1 MRPRADLPRFA
12 ATAPAAPS
20 SGRRVLVWDLPTRLF
35 HWLLVAAVLFALAT
49 GLFAPKWWDGPH
61 MIVGYVV
68 AGLLLFRAIW
78 AFLGSR
84 YSRLASFTYSPRQ
97 TFEHL
102 ANLLRRRP
110 GHFIGHNP
118 SGAAMILAL
127 FAILCLLVATGFM
140 VQGGVEKQ
148 GPLAGVLSYAFGMTA
163 RGLHK
168 LIALLLLAMIA
179 AHLAG
184 VLAGSLLF
192 KERLVGAMIHGRKL
206 VAAPLPNPLPSRPAA
221 ALAWFG
227 LLGLALATALI
238 LLSRLPPRGMAE
250 FPADQAMLTECGAC
264 HRPFH
269 PSLLPRASWAAL
281 MANLSSHFGEDASLP
296 PAQRDEIAAYLDRHA
311 AETWDSKGA
320 NRFATVSAAD
330 PTRITAT
337 PGWQRMHRGIDPV
350 LFRSHAVGSRAN
362 CAACHRDADSGRF
375 DPQAIFLSEGKSS

>member
-12 ATAPAAPS
+12 ATAPAARS
-20 SGRRVLVWDLPTRLF
+20 TGRRLLVWDLPTRLF

-61 MIVGYVV
+61 MIAGYVV

-78 AFLGSR
+78 AFLGSG
-84 YSRLASFTYSPRQ
+84 YSRIASFTYSPRQ
-97 TFEHL
+97 TIDHL
-102 ANLLRRRP
+102 AGLLRRRP

-127 FAILCLLVATGFM
+127 FAALCLLVATGFM

-148 GPLAGVLSYAFGMTA
+148 GPLAAFLPYAFGMTV
-163 RGLHK
+163 RSLHK

-179 AHLAG
+179 LHLAG
-184 VLAGSLLF
+184 VLAGSLVF
-192 KERLVGAMIHGRKL
+192 KERLISAMIHGRKL
-206 VAAPLPNPLPSRPAA
+206 VAAALPSPLPSRPVA

-227 LLGLALATALI
+227 LIGLALATALI
-238 LLSRLPPRGMAE
+238 LLSRLPPRGMPD

-281 MANLSSHFGEDASLP
+281 MANLSDHFGEDAGLP
-296 PAQRDEIAAYLDRHA
+296 PARRDEIAAYLERHA
-311 AETWDSKGA
+311 AETWDSKA
-320 NRFATVSAAD
+320 ATRFAAVSAAE

-337 PGWQRMHRGIDPV
+337 PGWQRMHRAIDPA

-362 CAACHRDADSGRF
+362 CAACHRDADGGRF
-375 DPQAIFLSEGKSS
+375 DPQAISLPEGKSL

>member
-20 SGRRVLVWDLPTRLF
+20 TARRVLVWDLPTRLF

-61 MIVGYVV
+61 MIAGYVV

-84 YSRLASFTYSPRQ
+84 YSRIASFIYSPRQ
-97 TFEHL
+97 TINHL
-102 ANLLRRRP
+102 ASLLRRRP

-127 FAILCLLVATGFM
+127 FAVLCLLVATGFM

-148 GPLAGVLSYAFGMTA
+148 GPLAAFLPYAFGMTV

-168 LIALLLLAMIA
+168 LIALLLLTMIG

-192 KERLVGAMIHGRKL
+192 KEQLIGAMIHGRKL
-206 VAAPLPNPLPSRPAA
+206 VAAPPNPLASRPVAV
-221 ALAWFG
+221 LAWFG
-227 LLGLALATALI
+227 LIGLALATVLI
-238 LLSRLPPRGMAE
+238 LLARLPPRGMPDI
-250 FPADQAMLTECGAC
+250 PADQAMLTECGAC

-281 MANLSSHFGEDASLP
+281 MANLSDHFGEDASLP
-296 PAQRDEIAAYLDRHA
+296 PARRGEIAAYLERHA
-311 AETWDSKGA
+311 AETWDSKAA
-320 NRFATVSAAD
+320 NRFATVSAAE

-337 PGWQRMHRGIDPV
+337 PGWQRMHRAIDPA

-362 CAACHRDADSGRF
+362 CAACHRDADGGRF
-375 DPQAIFLSEGKSS
+375 DPQAISLPEGKSS